1 MGICASAH
9 TCCRVHVIVLEYE
22 YLFVILYQAIVHH
35 GMAYGFSRDWP
46 CRWQPQEQLHVWV
59 GGVRTDD
66 GRKEVLYTLEVA
78 GVQRPA
84 LLPVA
89 GAPPGLLLRFASPLL
104 VPPALVAL
112 RSRIG
117 GPAPAAASATMP
129 AMLAPPEVA
138 RALPRGPAADVGPRT
153 LWVGQVREPA
163 AYVPGGVLAD
173 VYTSCIHSAQP

>member
-1 MGICASAH
+1 M
-9 TCCRVHVIVLEYE
+9 
-22 YLFVILYQAIVHH
+22 
-35 GMAYGFSRDWP
+35 
-46 CRWQPQEQLHVWV
+46 WV

-112 RSRIG
+112 RTRIG
-117 GPAPAAASATMP
+117 GPTPATASATMP
-129 AMLAPPEVA
+129 AMLAPHEVS

-173 VYTSCIHSAQP
+173 VHMSRMYSAQTFSPAAFNLRFCMISLPQCLVGSDHSVLPCCAAADTQLHCRSGRRYQRRS